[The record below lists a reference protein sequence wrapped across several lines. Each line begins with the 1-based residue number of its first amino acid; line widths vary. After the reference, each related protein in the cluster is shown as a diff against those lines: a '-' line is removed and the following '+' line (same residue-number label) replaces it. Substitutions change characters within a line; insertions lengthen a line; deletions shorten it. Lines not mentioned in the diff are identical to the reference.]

1 MQDEI
6 TVKNVSKSYKN
17 TMVLKNVNLNIK
29 KGMSC
34 GLIGENGSGKTIL
47 MKTICGFVN
56 PDCGE
61 IKVKGKIVGKDFD
74 FPPDV
79 GIIIENPGF
88 SNYLSGI
95 RNLENLA
102 SIRKCID
109 KGKVK
114 EIMKLVGLNPYDK
127 KWVCNY
133 SLGMRQRLGI
143 AQAIMENQDI
153 LILDEPLNGLDKK
166 GVIDVRNIL
175 TSLKD
180 KGVTMLISSHN
191 TEDIDILCDEVYEME
206 NGKIKRL

>member
-114 EIMKLVGLNPYDK
+114 EIMKLVDLNPYDK